1 MKYKILNG
9 NKETKKILVEYRC
22 PNCSVLLKNPIKEA
36 GKEDTCPDCMFAF
49 VVPGVEELK
58 DFRERE
64 EAKKIRE
71 REEAKKIRERE
82 EALFKEIE
90 SNENEKS
97 FKNKS
102 NEESQVIER
111 LASSDNKVVQNAMKK
126 RDSYSDLHFSK
137 RINAWLSEAMGV
149 LNAILFIAI
158 LLIGFLS
165 SLIMFFK
172 GIDES
177 NASLILTGI
186 GSLIFSIISGVLI
199 CGGLALLCSIQSD
212 LKWLRHN
219 QN

>member
-58 DFRERE
+58 YFRERE

-71 REEAKKIRERE
+71 REES
-82 EALFKEIE
+82 LFKEIE

-111 LASSDNKVVQNAMKK
+111 LAGSDNKVVQNAMKK

-158 LLIGFLS
+158 LLIGSLS

-172 GIDES
+172 GIEES

>member
-58 DFRERE
+58 YFRERE

-71 REEAKKIRERE
+71 REES
-82 EALFKEIE
+82 LFKEIE

-111 LASSDNKVVQNAMKK
+111 LASSDNKVVRNAMKK

-158 LLIGFLS
+158 LLIGSLS

-172 GIDES
+172 GIEES

>member
-58 DFRERE
+58 DF
-64 EAKKIRE
+64 RE

-186 GSLIFSIISGVLI
+186 GLLIFSIISGVLI